1 MSSMTPMI
9 RSYQPNCWHDLSIA
23 SPYHFKSLISVAAR
37 IFENTKK
44 MLQLDDLLLYLL
56 LCGWNFACEN
66 LPNRIASDCF

>member
-1 MSSMTPMI
+1 
-9 RSYQPNCWHDLSIA
+9 
-23 SPYHFKSLISVAAR
+23 
-37 IFENTKK
+37 